1 MKLKKIVVILLSVI
15 FIIPQNI
22 PVSASAQG
30 LPGTGQDSSI
40 NMSITPCWVN
50 VNSITL
56 DLSFSSG
63 QAHCYGRI
71 LAARGT
77 TAINATFTLER
88 KCSYG
93 WTVANTWSRS
103 SVTDSLTFYTTN
115 VAYERFEYRF
125 SVTATVIRNGVYE
138 VVSSSVEATY

>member
-71 LAARGT
+71 LAAR
-77 TAINATFTLER
+77 
-88 KCSYG
+88 
-93 WTVANTWSRS
+93 VQQP
-103 SVTDSLTFYTTN
+103 
-115 VAYERFEYRF
+115 
-125 SVTATVIRNGVYE
+125 
-138 VVSSSVEATY
+138 